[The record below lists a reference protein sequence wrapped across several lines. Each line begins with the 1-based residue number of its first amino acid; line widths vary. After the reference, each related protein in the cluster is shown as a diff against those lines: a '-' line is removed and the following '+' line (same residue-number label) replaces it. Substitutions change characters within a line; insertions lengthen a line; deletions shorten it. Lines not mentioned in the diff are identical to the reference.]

1 MEEKKESILET
12 AKFYFLNQK
21 YDKAIEIY
29 LDGMRSYPNDPE
41 IHFNLGVVYES
52 INDLEKA
59 KDCFER
65 VLSLDP
71 DFSSADKHLKQIIG
85 N

>member
-1 MEEKKESILET
+1 MEEKKESVLET

-29 LDGMRSYPNDPE
+29 LEGIKHYPNDAE
-41 IHFNLGVVYES
+41 LFFNLGIVYES
-52 INDLEKA
+52 INDLDNA
-59 KDCFER
+59 KQCFEK
-65 VLSLDP
+65 VLNLDKS
-71 DFSSADKHLKQIIG
+71 FTLADTHLKQIIG

>member
-29 LDGMRSYPNDPE
+29 REGLESYPDEPQLY
-41 IHFNLGVVYES
+41 FNLGVVYES
-52 INDLEKA
+52 INDMENA
-59 KDCFER
+59 KECFEK
-65 VLSLDP
+65 VLSLDK
-71 DFSSADKHLKQIIG
+71 DFTAASDHLKEIIG

>member
-29 LDGMRSYPNDPE
+29 REGIEDYPDEPQLY
-41 IHFNLGVVYES
+41 FNLGVVYES
-52 INDLEKA
+52 INDLENA
-59 KDCFER
+59 KKCFEQ
-65 VLSLDP
+65 VLSI
-71 DFSSADKHLKQIIG
+71 DKNFKAAGEHLKEIIG

>member
-29 LDGMRSYPNDPE
+29 REGLESYPDEPQLY
-41 IHFNLGVVYES
+41 FNLGVVYES
-52 INDLEKA
+52 INDLENA
-59 KDCFER
+59 KECFEK
-65 VLSLDP
+65 VLSLDK
-71 DFSSADKHLKQIIG
+71 DFKAASDHLKEIIG

>member
-21 YDKAIEIY
+21 YDKAIDIY
-29 LDGMRSYPNDPE
+29 LEGMRLYPNDTQLY
-41 IHFNLGVVYES
+41 FNLGILYES

-59 KDCFER
+59 KECFEK

-71 DFSSADKHLKQIIG
+71 GFTSADKHLKQIIG